1 MGRGFSMLFRLVFN
15 GDETLANE
23 PNNVNRVFFDK
34 NVMTRG
40 FQEPHSVFLLGNIQY
55 SLIRYSQ

>member
-1 MGRGFSMLFRLVFN
+1 MFFRLVFN

-23 PNNVNRVFFDK
+23 PDNVNGVLFDK

-40 FQEPHSVFLLGNIQY
+40 LQEPHSVFLLGNIH
-55 SLIRYSQ
+55 